1 MPETYKAGNINGS
14 VEISGK
20 FDGIHEGVDPLNFSK
35 QDTKIIS
42 GDVAEQIGN
51 GLENNI
57 LNVKN
62 YNKNIEPLA
71 QCPTGQKLIG
81 SAIKATDAMKN
92 LHMSEGISVFNSK
105 N

>member
-1 MPETYKAGNINGS
+1 MPETYKAGNVNES

-20 FDGIHEGVDPLNFSK
+20 FANINEGVNSLDFLKQGSK
-35 QDTKIIS
+35 GIS
-42 GDVAEQIGN
+42 GDIAEQIGN

-71 QCPTGQKLIG
+71 QCPTGQKLMN
-81 SAIKATDAMKN
+81 SAIKATNA
-92 LHMSEGISVFNSK
+92 ISALNIQK
-105 N
+105 LGLGKQ